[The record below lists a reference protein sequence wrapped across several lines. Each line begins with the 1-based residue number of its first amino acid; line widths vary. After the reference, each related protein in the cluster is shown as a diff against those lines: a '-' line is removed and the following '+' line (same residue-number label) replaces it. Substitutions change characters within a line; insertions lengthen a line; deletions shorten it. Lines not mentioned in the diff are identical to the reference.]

1 MKTGWKI
8 GIDIILV
15 SRIGK
20 SFSSRP
26 SSFLKRFFNESERV
40 HCEGPRRVETIA
52 GRIAAKEAVMKVLG
66 TGWPKIPW
74 TDIEILTGENE
85 RPFVKLKGKA
95 LRVMEKLKLSSIDI
109 SITHDGG
116 LAVAVALGIPQEFST
131 ESLPE
136 RRA

>member
-8 GIDIILV
+8 GVDVILV
-15 SRIGK
+15 SRIAK
-20 SFSSRP
+20 SFSSCP
-26 SSFLKRFFNESERV
+26 SLFLGKFFTEAERIY
-40 HCEGPRRVETIA
+40 CQGPRQVETIA

-66 TGWPKIPW
+66 TGWPQIPW
-74 TDIEILTGENE
+74 TDIEILTGENG
-85 RPFVKLKGKA
+85 RPSVKLKGKA

-116 LAVAVALGIPQEFST
+116 FAVAVALGIPQEFST